1 MKHSNA
7 LRYLALALLVCLFGC
22 QTPYDHRS
30 RQNTRDFSL
39 FGGLAGAGLGA
50 ALSKGNSNT
59 GENALLGAALGALTG
74 AAVGSHMDDVE
85 ARNQALFEQHLG
97 RQLAGAV
104 TKDDVISMS
113 QAGLGDEVIRTHI
126 ARHGIARPLTTQDLI
141 KLSQQGVSDGVLQ
154 AMQAPPIPRIPPPS
168 QVPVIVEEHYYGG
181 PHFLPAWSPHYGHH
195 RPCYPHQRP
204 GFSWGLSFGN

>member
-7 LRYLALALLVCLFGC
+7 LQYLAVALLVCLIGC
-22 QTPYDHRS
+22 QTPTAYRS

-39 FGGLAGAGLGA
+39 FGGLAGAGLGT
-50 ALSKGNSNT
+50 ALSNGNSNT

-113 QAGLGDEVIRTHI
+113 QAGLSDEVIRTHI
-126 ARHGIARPLTTQDLI
+126 ARHGIARPLTTQNLI
-141 KLSQQGVSDGVLQ
+141 ELSQQGVSDGVLQ
-154 AMQAPPIPRIPPPS
+154 AMQAPPIPRIPPSS
-168 QVPVIVEEHYYGG
+168 QAPVIVEEHYYGG
-181 PHFLPAWSPHYGHH
+181 PHFLPTWSPHYGHQQH
-195 RPCYPHQRP
+195 CYPHPRP